1 MEQAKL
7 QKWNCVGCHRNVI
20 CKPHTLALLG
30 WRLFT
35 RGPICPECRQ
45 KEEVI
50 KYSSNFGGPI
60 LSARETDM

>member
-7 QKWNCVGCHRNVI
+7 EKWNCVGCHRNVI

-30 WRLFT
+30 WQLFT

-45 KEEVI
+45 KEKEEAI
-50 KYSSNFGGPI
+50 K
-60 LSARETDM
+60 